1 MKKARLL
8 VLLFPLVLLSS
19 PAWAVC
25 CMMGGMGTAPGMMS
39 GGMMGHGMGMG
50 PGMMDDGMMG
60 GGMMGGGMMGRGMQ
74 SCMLQECWQQDMHG
88 RTGVI
93 MPQTTVHTAFREISG
108 YQVNAAALGLNED
121 QLQRLN
127 DIKEALTASMIRTHA
142 DLQIGAI
149 DLRRVMSREM
159 PDIPAAEKIL
169 DSHNQMW
176 SKLQKMAIRAV
187 AESRNVL
194 SAQQRQ
200 QARKITAAGP
210 MMRQMPMQQQRPEAP
225 PPGHE
230 QHHRD
235 GN

>member
-1 MKKARLL
+1 MKKLFFL
-8 VLLFPLVLLSS
+8 VLLFPLVLFSATAGAN
-19 PAWAVC
+19 P
-25 CMMGGMGTAPGMMS
+25 CMMD
-39 GGMMGHGMGMG
+39 GMGMG
-50 PGMMDDGMMG
+50 PGMMG
-60 GGMMGGGMMGRGMQ
+60 GGMMGGMGMGPGMMARDMGQGMQ
-74 SCMLQECWQQDMHG
+74 SCMLQECWQQDMHSRG
-88 RTGVI
+88 AS
-93 MPQTTVHTAFREISG
+93 MPQMTVHTAFREISG

-127 DIKEALTASMIRTHA
+127 DIKEALTATMIRTHA

-149 DLRRVMSREM
+149 DLRRVMSREI
-159 PDIPAAEKIL
+159 PDVLAAEKIL

-194 SAQQRQ
+194 TAQQRQ
-200 QARKITAAGP
+200 QAKKVAAAGP
-210 MMRQMPMQQQRPEAP
+210 MMRQMPMQQQRPEAQ

-230 QHHRD
+230 QHHGG